1 MSKRILSVLFVLLFL
16 TVLTVPASANMEEP
30 PFFNILVTNAPDDL
44 TITFITQHDVEVE
57 LRPLTRAWES
67 YFRLYYSEIPRA
79 YKELGFR
86 DTGRSFIGTD
96 ESDSVLLQTSHL
108 RLTSPSNGLDV
119 TVDAPYT
126 LMKYYNGLA
135 KINLDPA
142 AGTVTF
148 DTTYMPVRNVLLVL
162 LRVSVTLV
170 TEGIIFFLMRYRTRR
185 SWLVFLGANL
195 VTQTILNITLT
206 GYMPEPLGYWEF
218 GYAFGEVLIF
228 LAEAI
233 VFALLLREQPKIKA
247 VLTAVIANAFSLSL
261 GIALFTYLPM

>member
-79 YKELGFR
+79 YEDLGFR
-86 DTGRSFIGTD
+86 DTSYSFIG
-96 ESDSVLLQTSHL
+96 SDGELLETSRL
-108 RLTSPSNGLDV
+108 RLTSPSNGLNV

-126 LMKYYNGLA
+126 HMKYYNGLA

-142 AGTVTF
+142 SGTVTF

>member
-44 TITFITQHDVEVE
+44 TVTFITQHDVEVE

-79 YKELGFR
+79 YKDRGFR
-86 DTGRSFIGTD
+86 DTSHSFIG
-96 ESDSVLLQTSHL
+96 SDGELLAASRL
-108 RLTSPSNGLDV
+108 RLTSPSNGLNV

-126 LMKYYNGLA
+126 HMKYYNGLA
-135 KINLDPA
+135 KLNLDPA
-142 AGTVTF
+142 SGTVTF

-162 LRVSVTLV
+162 LRVSVTLA
-170 TEGIIFFLMRYRTRR
+170 TEGIVFYLMRYRTRR

-195 VTQTILNITLT
+195 VTQTLLNITLT

-218 GYAFGEVLIF
+218 GYAFGEILIF

-233 VFALLLREQPKIKA
+233 VFALLLREQPKGKA

>member
-1 MSKRILSVLFVLLFL
+1 MSKRILSVLSVLMFL
-16 TVLTVPASANMEEP
+16 AVLTVPASANMEEP

-86 DTGRSFIGTD
+86 DTGYSFIG
-96 ESDSVLLQTSHL
+96 SDSELLATSRL
-108 RLTSPSNGLDV
+108 RLTSPSSGLDV

-126 LMKYYNGLA
+126 QMKYYNGLA

-142 AGTVTF
+142 SGTVTF

-162 LRVSVTLV
+162 LRVGVTLV
-170 TEGIIFFLMRYRTRR
+170 TEGIVFFLMNYRTRR

-228 LAEAI
+228 LAEA
-233 VFALLLREQPKIKA
+233 VLFALLLREQPKGKA